1 MAQRNWDMPKATP
14 SHNFDNFLKLSLTKI
29 SDIYWCLVER
39 EWKQIG
45 LADTLQFRIMRGNNK
60 FSISSRLDSSL
71 QFLFYDK
78 ISKTS

>member
-29 SDIYWCLVER
+29 SDIYRCLVEK

-45 LADTLQFRIMRGNNK
+45 LADTTISHFIRGNNK
-60 FSISSRLDSSL
+60 FSITSRLDSSL

-78 ISKTS
+78 IKKTS